1 MRILV
6 CIVLVTALLS
16 GCGQPVDFETM
27 SDNFVQ
33 PELPQPKEVI
43 VQLPEDAMK
52 AVLGNGITDTLYL
65 CDGYTIAVQTLSA
78 GNLDATLREVT
89 GYGRDRVQLWE
100 RKEGENSRYVCVWVS
115 AGEGGDQTGKTT
127 ILDDGTY
134 HYVLSVMA
142 PAEEAG
148 KLADTWQYLMDS
160 FSIAP

>member
-43 VQLPEDAMK
+43 VQLPEDATK

-115 AGEGGDQTGKTT
+115 AGEGGDQTGKAT